1 MTEFRALALVALA
14 ALIAACSRAPTPAA
28 PDSPSTPGAAAADAP
43 SPPEG
48 APRIALSSDQV
59 HIDYRV
65 YGSGTPI
72 IVLIH
77 GWSCDANYWSAQ
89 IPALRER
96 YTVAAVNLAGH
107 GASSRNRT
115 DWSMA
120 SFGEDVA
127 AVVRALPEGPVI
139 LVGHSMGGPVALEA
153 ARLLPDRVIGVIG
166 VDTFGD
172 LGAPVRSA
180 SDVEARIKPMREDY
194 IGYIHEMVPRRFF
207 GTGADPALVR
217 RVADDMAL
225 APPEVAIPA
234 STALLGYDANP
245 TLAQLHVPVR
255 TIDTELTGPLD
266 LERIRRVV
274 PGFHATVMPGLGHF
288 PMMEDPAAFNRAL
301 EAEIAALLGSTPD
314 R

>member
-1 MTEFRALALVALA
+1 MTELRVIAPIVLA
-14 ALIAACSRAPTPAA
+14 ALMAACSRTPTPVA
-28 PDSPSTPGAAAADAP
+28 PGPTSPSATAETEAP
-43 SPPEG
+43 APPEG
-48 APRIALSSDQV
+48 APRIALSFDGV
-59 HIDYRV
+59 HVDYRV
-65 YGSGTPI
+65 YGRGTPL

-89 IPALRER
+89 IPDLRER
-96 YTVAAVNLAGH
+96 HMVAAVNLAGH
-107 GASSRNRT
+107 GASSRNRK

-153 ARLLPDRVIGVIG
+153 ARLLPERVIGVIG

-180 SDVEARIKPMREDY
+180 AEIEARIAPMREDY
-194 IGYIHEMVPRRFF
+194 IGYIHDFVPKRFF
-207 GTGADPALVR
+207 GPGANPALVR

-234 STALLGYDANP
+234 SAALLGYDATP

-255 TIDTELTGPLD
+255 AIDTELTGPLE

-288 PMMEDPAAFNRAL
+288 PMMEDPAAFNRVL
-301 EAEIAALLGSTPD
+301 EGEIAAILAEAKG

>member
-1 MTEFRALALVALA
+1 MPRYCRDALVILA
-14 ALIAACSRAPTPAA
+14 ALLASCTRTPTPVAQ
-28 PDSPSTPGAAAADAP
+28 DSSAHPAGPSTEAP
-43 SPPEG
+43 APPEG
-48 APRIALSSDQV
+48 APRIALSFDGV
-59 HIDYRV
+59 HVDYRI
-65 YGSGTPI
+65 YGKGSPL

-89 IPALRER
+89 IPVLREH

-107 GASSRNRT
+107 GASSRNRE

-180 SDVEARIKPMREDY
+180 ADLEARIKPMREDY
-194 IGYIHEMVPRRFF
+194 IGYIHQMVPQRFF
-207 GTGADPALVR
+207 GPDANPALVR

-234 STALLGYDANP
+234 SAALLGHDANP

-255 TIDTELTGPLD
+255 TIDTELTGALD

-274 PGFHATVMPGLGHF
+274 PGFQATVMPGLGHF
-288 PMMEDPAAFNRAL
+288 PMMEDPAAFNRVL
-301 EAEIAALLGSTPD
+301 EGEIAAILAEAKS